1 MSAKYNINFVGKFPI
16 AVIVS
21 VLLVGASLMLFIT
34 KGLNYGVD
42 FRGGAEIQVS
52 FGDKVDLGKLRGSLS
67 SHGFNSSSVQRIGED
82 GKNEFLI
89 KVSSDEK
96 NLNAVTDKITAMM
109 MKDFQSISPEI
120 LKTDI
125 VGPKAGEEL
134 RISGFQAMAWALLM
148 IMIYIALRFDYKYSP
163 GAIVALLHD
172 VIIIIG
178 VFVLMQKEFSL
189 QIVGALLAVI
199 GYSVNDTVVVYDRV
213 REHEERD
220 HSRSLKDQINVAL
233 NETLSRTLL
242 TSITTFIVAG
252 VMFVMGGGIIHDF
265 FFAICLGVIVG
276 TYSSIFVAAPT
287 IMFFDKFSGKG
298 ANA

>member
-1 MSAKYNINFVGKFPI
+1 MSKFNISFVSKFP
-16 AVIVS
+16 VS
-21 VLLVGASLMLFIT
+21 VVLSAVLVIGSLSLFFS

-42 FRGGAEIQVS
+42 FRGGAEIQVA
-52 FGDKVDLGKLRGSLS
+52 FEKDTQLEELRDSLDS
-67 SHGFNSSSVQRIGED
+67 NNFKSSSVQRIGDED
-82 GKNEFLI
+82 ESQFLV
-89 KVSSDEK
+89 KVAASES
-96 NLNAVTDKITAMM
+96 NLNQVTDQITKMLQA
-109 MKDFQSISPEI
+109 DFSDKGSEI

-125 VGPKAGEEL
+125 VGPKAGEQL

-178 VFVLMQKEFSL
+178 IFSLMDKEFSL

-213 REHEERD
+213 REHEEKYT
-220 HSRSLKDQINVAL
+220 SRSLKEQINGAL
-233 NETLSRTLL
+233 NETLSRTIL
-242 TSITTFIVAG
+242 TSITTLIVAG
-252 VMFVMGGGIIHDF
+252 VMYFMGGGIIQDF
-265 FFAICLGVIVG
+265 FFAICIGVLVG

-287 IMFFDKFSGKG
+287 VLFFDKIAGKKG
-298 ANA
+298 DEA

>member
-1 MSAKYNINFVGKFPI
+1 MTSKYNVNFVGKFPA

-21 VLLVGASLMLFIT
+21 ALLVLGSLGLFFG

-42 FRGGAEIQVS
+42 FKGGAEVQVM
-52 FGDKVDLGKLRGSLS
+52 FGEKVNLADIRASLKKG
-67 SHGFNSSSVQRIGED
+67 GFNSSSVQEIGKD
-82 GKNEFLI
+82 GTFEYLV
-89 KVSSDEK
+89 KVSASEK
-96 NLNAVTDKITAMM
+96 NLNSVTDKITQMFQT
-109 MKDFQSISPEI
+109 DFASQKAEI
-120 LKTDI
+120 RKTDI
-125 VGPKAGEEL
+125 VGPKAGEQL

-178 VFVLMQKEFSL
+178 IFALTNKEFSL

-213 REHEERD
+213 REHEEK
-220 HSRSLKDQINVAL
+220 SAGKNLKDKINLAL

-242 TSITTFIVAG
+242 TSLTTFIVAF
-252 VMFVMGGGIIHDF
+252 VMYLMGGGVIHDF
-265 FFAICLGVIVG
+265 FFAITLGVLIG

-287 IMFFDKFSGKG
+287 VMFFDKLNK
-298 ANA
+298 A

>member
-1 MSAKYNINFVGKFPI
+1 MKKFNINFVSKFPI
-16 AVIVS
+16 AVVVS
-21 VLLVGASLMLFIT
+21 AVLVLGSIALFFS

-52 FGDKVDLGKLRGSLS
+52 FEKNLELGDLRKALDENKFAS
-67 SHGFNSSSVQRIGED
+67 STVQRIGED
-82 GKNEFLI
+82 DHNEFLI
-89 KVSSDEK
+89 KVAAEEA
-96 NLNAVTDKITAMM
+96 NLNQVTDQITAMLQNNFS
-109 MKDFQSISPEI
+109 DLGPEI

-125 VGPKAGEEL
+125 VGPKAGEQL

-163 GAIVALLHD
+163 GAIVALTHD

-178 VFVLMQKEFSL
+178 IFVLLNKEFSL

-213 REHEERD
+213 REQEDKMVGAGLRA
-220 HSRSLKDQINVAL
+220 QINTAL
-233 NETLSRTLL
+233 NETLSRTIL
-242 TSITTFIVAG
+242 TSLTTLMVSA
-252 VMFVMGGGIIHDF
+252 VMFFMGGGVIQDF
-265 FFAICLGVIVG
+265 FFAISIGVIVG

-287 IMFFDKFSGKG
+287 ILFLDKITGKKAG
-298 ANA
+298 A

>member
-1 MSAKYNINFVGKFPI
+1 MNSKFNFNFVGKFPA
-16 AVIVS
+16 AVILS
-21 VLLVGASLMLFIT
+21 VLLVGGSLMLFLT

-42 FRGGAEIQVS
+42 FRGGAEIQIAFS
-52 FGDKVDLGKLRGSLS
+52 NEVDLSKLRDSLS
-67 SHGFNSSSVQRIGED
+67 SNGFNSSSVQRIGD
-82 GKNEFLI
+82 SDKNDFLI
-89 KVSSDEK
+89 KVSSEEK
-96 NLNAVTDKITAMM
+96 DLNAVTDKITAMLVN
-109 MKDFQSISPEI
+109 DFKSLNPEI

-213 REHEERD
+213 REHEEMD
-220 HSRSLKDQINVAL
+220 HSKPLREQINTAL
-233 NETLSRTLL
+233 NETLSRTML

-276 TYSSIFVAAPT
+276 TYSSMFVAAPT
-287 IMFFDKFSGKG
+287 IMFFDRFG
-298 ANA
+298 AKK

>member
-1 MSAKYNINFVGKFPI
+1 
-16 AVIVS
+16 
-21 VLLVGASLMLFIT
+21 
-34 KGLNYGVD
+34 
-42 FRGGAEIQVS
+42 
-52 FGDKVDLGKLRGSLS
+52 
-67 SHGFNSSSVQRIGED
+67 
-82 GKNEFLI
+82 
-89 KVSSDEK
+89 
-96 NLNAVTDKITAMM
+96 
-109 MKDFQSISPEI
+109 
-120 LKTDI
+120 
-125 VGPKAGEEL
+125 
-134 RISGFQAMAWALLM
+134 M

-178 VFVLMQKEFSL
+178 VFVIFQKEFSL

-220 HSRSLKDQINVAL
+220 YSKSLKDQINVAL

-242 TSITTFIVAG
+242 TSITTFIVAA
-252 VMFVMGGGIIHDF
+252 VMFLMGGGIIHDF
-265 FFAICLGVIVG
+265 FFAICLGVLVG

-287 IMFFDKFSGKG
+287 IMFFDKFSGGQPKK

>member
-1 MSAKYNINFVGKFPI
+1 MKFNFDFVFKFPV
-16 AVIVS
+16 AVSSI
-21 VLLVGASLMLFIT
+21 LMLVLGSLALFFS

-42 FRGGAEIQVS
+42 FSGGAEIQVK
-52 FGDKVDLGKLRGSLS
+52 FGQSVQLDSIRDALKAAGY
-67 SHGFNSSSVQRIGED
+67 NSSSVQSIGEASE
-82 GKNEFLI
+82 NEFLV
-89 KVSSDEK
+89 KVAATE
-96 NLNAVTDKITAMM
+96 NLNLNEVTDKITKM
-109 MKDFQSISPEI
+109 FQTDLQSQQAEI
-120 LKTDI
+120 RKTDI
-125 VGPKAGEEL
+125 VGPKAGEQL

-178 VFVLMQKEFSL
+178 IFALMNKEFSL

-213 REHEERD
+213 RENEEKAPQ
-220 HSRSLKDQINVAL
+220 SKLNELINKAL

-242 TSITTFIVAG
+242 TSITTFLVAG

-287 IMFFDKFSGKG
+287 VMFFDKLNKK
-298 ANA
+298 A

>member
-1 MSAKYNINFVGKFPI
+1 MNASKFNINFVGKFPI
-16 AVIVS
+16 AVVFS
-21 VLLVGASLMLFIT
+21 VLLVGGSLLMFLT

-52 FGDKVDLGKLRGSLS
+52 FSNQLDLGKLRDSLGSN
-67 SHGFNSSSVQRIGED
+67 GFNSSSVQRIGSD
-82 GKNEFLI
+82 DKNDFLI

-96 NLNAVTDKITAMM
+96 QLNSVTDKITSMLM
-109 MKDFQSISPEI
+109 SDFADLNPEI

-220 HSRSLKDQINVAL
+220 HSKTLNTQINTAL

-242 TSITTFIVAG
+242 TSLTTFIVAG
-252 VMFVMGGGIIHDF
+252 VMFVLGGGIIHDF
-265 FFAICLGVIVG
+265 FFAICLGVLVG

-287 IMFFDKFSGKG
+287 IMFFDKFTKR

>member
-1 MSAKYNINFVGKFPI
+1 MNTSKYNFNFVGKFPI
-16 AVIVS
+16 AVIAS
-21 VLLVGASLMLFIT
+21 VLLVGGSLILFLT

-42 FRGGAEIQVS
+42 FRGGAEIQVG
-52 FGDKVDLGKLRGSLS
+52 FGEKVDLAKLRESLS
-67 SHGFNSSSVQRIGED
+67 NNGFNSSSVQRIGED

-89 KVSSDEK
+89 KVSSSEE
-96 NLNAVTDKITAMM
+96 NLNSVTDKITAMLM
-109 MKDFQSISPEI
+109 ADFKNINPEI

-220 HSRSLKDQINVAL
+220 HSKELNTQINTAL

-242 TSITTFIVAG
+242 TSLTTFIVAG

-287 IMFFDKFSGKG
+287 IMFFDKFTKKT
-298 ANA
+298 NA

>member
-1 MSAKYNINFVGKFPI
+1 MNVSKFNFNFVGKFPV
-16 AVIVS
+16 AVILS
-21 VLLVGASLMLFIT
+21 VLLVGGSLMLFLT

-52 FGDKVDLGKLRGSLS
+52 FSNAIDLGQLRDSLGKN
-67 SHGFNSSSVQRIGED
+67 GFNSSSVQSIGED
-82 GKNEFLI
+82 GSYEFLI

-96 NLNAVTDKITAMM
+96 DLNSVTDKITKMLTT
-109 MKDFQSISPEI
+109 DFSSLSPEI

-178 VFVLMQKEFSL
+178 IFVLFQKEFSL

-220 HSRSLKDQINVAL
+220 HTKALNTQINTAL

-242 TSITTFIVAG
+242 TSLTTFIVAG

-287 IMFFDKFSGKG
+287 IMFFDKFTKK
-298 ANA
+298 A